1 MAHNK
6 NQSASPL
13 PDERIR
19 LMGSCPDTTL
29 RDAGITLIPW
39 TRVPFDLGWLQSQV
53 ESMTKTD
60 WFCRLVA
67 IAGNH
72 GAWLS
77 PASFNDFR
85 RAVPE
90 ILALANARAPH
101 PVSEGYLTSL
111 TKKIRRKLFTFDDP
125 ADDPSH
131 ALRNRIADTLPR
143 VNNGIPKGTLRTMRV
158 HNTLLIR
165 GDAGIE
171 SKRINRPDSYAIRQ
185 EVVASIAGSLDTDLF
200 NYANSLLIQAAK
212 SGPGKA
218 PANLSFIAL
227 ASGWGPDQTGAAGMT
242 HLKSIIEAII
252 FRRALNVTYK
262 PHASTPLDCILSPHR
277 LRKQSQWIIYGH
289 SATAVASGIYAMK
302 LSRIISIQPAPDG
315 TPYVDETDSDG
326 AAIYERMSRH
336 QLTYDVMPLSA
347 PLTTVIFAVDGL
359 NLPETHS
366 ASHLHNPYKRIL
378 EEPLHPSQEQIPFA
392 QLQRHGII
400 TDATLSPVANLDPER
415 WAFFSIRI
423 SDPDRILPIILT
435 FGPTLKILSPLS
447 LHDHIRQTASALLT
461 LYS

>member
-6 NQSASPL
+6 NQSPPHL
-13 PDERIR
+13 PDESIR
-19 LMGSCPDTTL
+19 LMGSCSVSTL

-39 TRVPFDLGWLQSQV
+39 TMIPFELGWLQSQV

-67 IAGNH
+67 IAGTQ

-77 PASFNDFR
+77 PDSFNDFR
-85 RAVPE
+85 RAIPE
-90 ILALANARAPH
+90 ILALANTRVPL
-101 PVSEGYLTSL
+101 PVSEGYLASL

-125 ADDPSH
+125 AEAPSH

-143 VNNGIPKGTLRTMRV
+143 VNHGIPKGTLRTMRF

-165 GDAGIE
+165 GDAEIE
-171 SKRINRPDSYAIRQ
+171 GKRIHRPDSYAIRQ

-200 NYANSLLIQAAK
+200 NYANNLLIQAAK
-212 SGPGKA
+212 SAPGNA

-227 ASGWGPDQTGAAGMT
+227 ASGWGTNQTDANGMA

-252 FRRALNVTYK
+252 FRRPLNVTYK

-289 SATAVASGIYAMK
+289 SATAAASGIYAMK
-302 LSRIISIQPAPDG
+302 LSRILSIQPAPDG
-315 TPYVDETDSDG
+315 IPYVDETISG
-326 AAIYERMSRH
+326 AAAIYERMSRH

-347 PLTTVIFAVDGL
+347 PLTTVVFAIDGL
-359 NLPETHS
+359 HLPETGS
-366 ASHLHNPYKRIL
+366 AAHLHNPYKRIL

-392 QLQRHGII
+392 RLQSYGIV
-400 TDATLSPVANLDPER
+400 TGTPESPVANLDPGR
-415 WAFFSIRI
+415 WAFFAIKI
-423 SDPDRILPIILT
+423 ADPDRILPIILT

-447 LHDHIRQTASALLT
+447 LHNQMRQTASALLT